1 MLPAE
6 EAWRISGE
14 ALFTRVRGMGILR
27 SSCNPAFSEVHTLF
41 FLESPLEKR

>member
-14 ALFTRVRGMGILR
+14 GLFTEVPGRGILR
-27 SSCNPAFSEVHTLF
+27 SLYPASCM
-41 FLESPLEKR
+41 

>member
-14 ALFTRVRGMGILR
+14 GLFMQVPSGME
-27 SSCNPAFSEVHTLF
+27 FSEVGLQD
-41 FLESPLEKR
+41 PA

>member
-14 ALFTRVRGMGILR
+14 ALCTLVRGRVILR
-27 SSCNPAFSEVHTLF
+27 SPFAGSCILPVL
-41 FLESPLEKR
+41 